1 MNPVLLGGENRSG
14 TTLLS
19 IVLNSHPDLCVGPE
33 LDFVEPP
40 NLGTHVLE
48 AIELVRSR
56 DPRAVGPG
64 TSSGDPYW
72 YDAAHFV
79 KQCERF
85 GIGYAELAG
94 AIRARL
100 DQGGGN
106 LVTLPQRCELI
117 RALSE
122 ARARAQGARMW
133 GIKLQRKIRDVDEF
147 ARIWPRARFI
157 HIVRDGRDVITSHLH
172 TVPDWG
178 HQDVETAARDWVEI
192 ISFARHRA
200 PSGRYLEVRY
210 EDLVSSPEPVTRRM
224 CDFLGVGWSAR
235 MVRHHE
241 LEHPLHRNPWSHP
254 AAEKTKARLTR
265 NSVGRFRRELGHTRT
280 AQYESVAGD
289 LLADCGYERSTGA
302 PAR

>member
-1 MNPVLLGGENRSG
+1 
-14 TTLLS
+14 
-19 IVLNSHPDLCVGPE
+19 
-33 LDFVEPP
+33 
-40 NLGTHVLE
+40 
-48 AIELVRSR
+48 
-56 DPRAVGPG
+56 
-64 TSSGDPYW
+64 
-72 YDAAHFV
+72 
-79 KQCERF
+79 
-85 GIGYAELAG
+85 
-94 AIRARL
+94 
-100 DQGGGN
+100 
-106 LVTLPQRCELI
+106 
-117 RALSE
+117 
-122 ARARAQGARMW
+122 AQGARTW

-178 HQDVETAARDWVEI
+178 HKDVETAARDWVEI

-210 EDLVSSPEPVTRRM
+210 EDLVASPEAVTRRM
-224 CDFLGVGWSAR
+224 CDFLGIAWSAR

-254 AAEKTKARLTR
+254 AAEKTKARLTQ

-302 PAR
+302 PSR

>member
-100 DQGGGN
+100 DRDGGN
-106 LVTLPQRCELI
+106 LVRRPQRCELI
-117 RALSE
+117 RVLSE
-122 ARARAQGARMW
+122 ARARAPGARTW
-133 GIKLQRKIRDVDEF
+133 GVKLQRK
-147 ARIWPRARFI
+147 
-157 HIVRDGRDVITSHLH
+157 
-172 TVPDWG
+172 
-178 HQDVETAARDWVEI
+178 
-192 ISFARHRA
+192 
-200 PSGRYLEVRY
+200 
-210 EDLVSSPEPVTRRM
+210 
-224 CDFLGVGWSAR
+224 
-235 MVRHHE
+235 
-241 LEHPLHRNPWSHP
+241 
-254 AAEKTKARLTR
+254 
-265 NSVGRFRRELGHTRT
+265 
-280 AQYESVAGD
+280 
-289 LLADCGYERSTGA
+289 
-302 PAR
+302 